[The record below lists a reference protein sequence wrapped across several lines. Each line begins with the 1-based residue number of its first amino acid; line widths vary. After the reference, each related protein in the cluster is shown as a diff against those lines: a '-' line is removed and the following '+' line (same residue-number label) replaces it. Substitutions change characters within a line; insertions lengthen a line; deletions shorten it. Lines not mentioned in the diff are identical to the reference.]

1 MTVEEHNS
9 LGRAIVHVARAH
21 KYAAQ
26 LLLQKLGLHPGQEFL
41 LMLLD
46 RLGETRLTTLSEH
59 LEVQP
64 PTASKMV
71 ARLEKEG
78 FLQRIPDPTDT
89 RATLICL
96 SDEGRALIPKI
107 MEIWDELERMTVE
120 GLSQAEILL
129 LSRMLRQ
136 ITQNLGEPP
145 GGSC

>member
-1 MTVEEHNS
+1 MTVKDHNS
-9 LGRAIVHVARAH
+9 LGRAIVQVARAH

-78 FLQRIPDPTDT
+78 FVQRIPDPTDT

-96 SDEGRALIPKI
+96 SDEGRALIPRI
-107 MEIWDELERMTVE
+107 IEVWDELESITVE
-120 GLSQAEILL
+120 GLSQAEVMLVTRI
-129 LSRMLRQ
+129 LRQ
-136 ITQNLGEPP
+136 ITHNLGEPP

>member
-1 MTVEEHNS
+1 MTVEDQHS
-9 LGRAIVHVARAH
+9 LGRAIVQMARTH

-26 LLLQKLGLHPGQEFL
+26 LLLQKLGLHPGQDFL
-41 LMLLD
+41 LLLLD
-46 RLGETRLTTLSEH
+46 RVGETRLTTLSEH

-78 FLQRIPDPTDT
+78 FLERIPDPTDT

-96 SDEGRALIPKI
+96 SPAGKALIPQI
-107 MEIWDELERMTVE
+107 VEVWDELEKLTVQ
-120 GLSQAEILL
+120 GLSQAEIMLL
-129 LSRMLRQ
+129 NRMFKQ

-145 GGSC
+145 GGFC